1 MNTRSFGFTLV
12 ELIVVLV
19 ILSILSAV
27 AVPSVLGF
35 IDDSKA
41 KECRT
46 QVEALTAEI
55 SSAKLAYEANGEVS
69 ESGEVGREFGKDQIV
84 AYIAAAGDEGCC
96 PVDDVSYEYKQDE
109 NKIVCPKGHGEGV
122 ISNSG
127 KFTVAVAEDTSKREP
142 DDVLPPKEE
151 DEDNPGTENPDTN
164 EPDTDEPKPKHTY
177 TARIVPP
184 EDVSLDNMEEGD
196 TAGLT
201 VEVRDENGELVD
213 PSRVTVEWTYP
224 EDGSVSGPEEGTD
237 VSVEAKHSGGGQ
249 IQCKVTVKEEGSEES
264 KPADCAPVDVTVK
277 KKEHTYTA
285 SVVTPGD
292 SSLDNMEEGDTAGLK
307 VEVRDE
313 NGELVDPSRVTVEWT
328 YPEDGSVSG
337 PEEGTDVSV
346 EAKHSGGGQIQCKV
360 TVKEEGSEES
370 KPADCAPVDVT
381 VKESETGQE
390 ETDTESSG
398 EATITMTP
406 ASVLVNIRDTDKLAN
421 GDKMIFDALLT
432 GDTTGMWLD
441 WSVAPEG
448 IITLSPY
455 NEGNIFGNNNYCG
468 FKTVKTGTCTVT
480 ARLRGKDGD
489 GPVASCEV
497 TVYQPLDSISLSDG
511 INPINVVSLK
521 SGEQTNAV
529 VKYDPE
535 DASFKDVIFSSE
547 DESIVTV
554 DEKGHVNVIG
564 KVEEPTS
571 VKIYAACPQ
580 PYVTPDRS
588 AYMEIQVSP
597 LCPSAAHMAQS
608 EVNLYIGQS
617 HQAEVVVDSPKS
629 DYVVLKIDTW
639 SSDSNSVATVDGNGL
654 ITAVG
659 EGTCTVTAL
668 VWSKYEES
676 TIPVTATVN
685 VKKAVMHESAA
696 GTIAYETS
704 EWNDYSGNMPI
715 RNTETWKRLTEQ
727 NKSRLWIDENGNAYA
742 LTKYMGDEAYRG
754 LNLSTWPTTVDAYI
768 ENNVQN
774 WEKTLVK
781 VNSLEPKDIQDET
794 LVVGDIVS
802 LDVDGVVKYYVLTEE
817 ITERPINAENIA
829 KFGGEVGALL
839 AN

>member
-1 MNTRSFGFTLV
+1 MERKSAMKKEKKWMNTRSFGFTLV

-201 VEVRDENGELVD
+201 
-213 PSRVTVEWTYP
+213 
-224 EDGSVSGPEEGTD
+224 
-237 VSVEAKHSGGGQ
+237 
-249 IQCKVTVKEEGSEES
+249 
-264 KPADCAPVDVTVK
+264 
-277 KKEHTYTA
+277 
-285 SVVTPGD
+285 
-292 SSLDNMEEGDTAGLK
+292 